1 MNVISDSSD
10 VEYEEEAGGVVDLND
25 SLSSTSTT
33 VTALARNA
41 RQELDKR
48 TRATTKKQK
57 GNITLHVNSKAH
69 NYANLLTLF
78 C

>member
-57 GNITLHVNSKAH
+57 GNITLYVNSKAL
-69 NYANLLTLF
+69 NFAILLTLF
-78 C
+78 G

>member
-57 GNITLHVNSKAH
+57 GNITLYVNSKAPSF
-69 NYANLLTLF
+69 AILLTLF
-78 C
+78 G

>member
-57 GNITLHVNSKAH
+57 GNITLYVNSKAL
-69 NYANLLTLF
+69 NFAILLTLF